1 MGKNSCLTCFLACVV
16 VPLSL
21 SAAEVLRGTVTDRSG
36 AMVQGATVQLLAD
49 GRAVAETKTGGNG
62 EFALAAPTGARAE
75 EDYTILAAAS
85 GFAPASQAVRL
96 ADAANHKLALVL
108 DIAPYRQSVEIQAA
122 TPANESV
129 FDMSGVRESA
139 AKDVG
144 EALTALDGVF
154 KIRKAGIA
162 NDLVI
167 DGFQQNNIVVL
178 VDGSRTYG
186 ACPAHMD
193 PPAEHVD
200 FAEVDYVEV
209 SKGAF
214 DVTNQ
219 GSLGAVVNIVTKSPG
234 MGFSLRP
241 SLSAGSFDFFN
252 PSVTASYGGR
262 TFQILGGYSYRDSDP
277 YNDGSGHAFTDYANY
292 SASGKQQRAFG
303 INTGWFETH
312 FTLSDRQQISLN
324 YTRQQA
330 GLILYPYLTM
340 DSDHDNA
347 DRATFKYTA
356 RDLTPILRNL
366 RVESYFTQVRHFM
379 SDDQRTSAMMGTW
392 MMAADAS
399 TRTIGGRVE
408 GDLGQDITAG
418 AETYHRNWDML
429 NYMNM
434 GGMMTVSPAIPDV
447 NTETAGSFLNYRHA
461 VTERLKLTAGL
472 RFDHAQMEVGSAQ
485 ASTDDYYQFHNTR
498 RTVNDDNYGSGNARL
513 SLALSKSS
521 ELFAGAGTTGR
532 VPDAEERY
540 IDLVGMGATTVGN
553 PLLPMTRNTEI
564 TAGWSV
570 DHARF
575 YLRPA
580 FFYSFLNNFI
590 LVNNQ
595 PQLNMPMDSGTMS
608 GMDMAVMSTA
618 RSYTNVDARI
628 YGGEMAYGVTLT
640 PALSLSGGGSYS
652 RGTVTPQMEVNVMSH
667 NLPEMPPLR
676 VWSALRYAH
685 RWAFAE
691 LGTVVVNRQSLVD
704 ADLNEVPTAGYG
716 LLNLKLGFTHRKLSG
731 SFTVDNLLDRFY
743 YEYLSYYRDPFAS
756 GVKVPEP
763 GRNVFGQLRYSF

>member
-1 MGKNSCLTCFLACVV
+1 MI

-21 SAAEVLRGTVTDRSG
+21 TATDILRGSVTDRSG
-36 AMVQGATVQLLAD
+36 AAIQGASVQLLA
-49 GRAVAETKTGGNG
+49 GGHAVAETKTGVDG
-62 EFALAAPTGARAE
+62 EFALAALTGARVE
-75 EDYTILAAAS
+75 DDYTILAAAS
-85 GFAPASQAVRL
+85 GFAPASQSIRL
-96 ADAANHKLALVL
+96 AEAVGGKVALVL

-122 TPANESV
+122 APVNESV
-129 FDMSGVRESA
+129 LDMSGVRESA

-144 EALTALDGVF
+144 EALTALDGVW

-200 FAEVDYVEV
+200 FAEVDHVEV

-241 SLSAGSFDFFN
+241 SLSAGSFGFYN
-252 PSVTASYGGR
+252 PSVTASYGAR
-262 TFQILGGYSYRDSDP
+262 TFQILAGYSYRTSDP
-277 YNDGSGHAFTDYANY
+277 YKDGSGHAFTDYAAY
-292 SASGKQQRAFG
+292 SASGKKQRAFD
-303 INTGWFETH
+303 INTGWFETQ
-312 FTLSDRQQISLN
+312 FSLSDRQQISFG

-347 DRATFKYTA
+347 DRATFKYSA
-356 RDLTPILRNL
+356 QDLTHLLRHL

-379 SDDQRTSAMMGTW
+379 SDDQRTSAMMGNWT
-392 MMAADAS
+392 MAADAS

-408 GDLGQDITAG
+408 GDLGEEATLG
-418 AETYHRNWDML
+418 VETYHRNWNML
-429 NYMNM
+429 GYMNM
-434 GGMMTVSPAIPDV
+434 GGMMTVSPSIPDV
-447 NTETAGSFLNYRHA
+447 NTETAGAFLNYRRA
-461 VTERLKLTAGL
+461 LTERLKLSAGL
-472 RFDHAQMEVGSAQ
+472 RFDHAQMQVGSAQ
-485 ASTDDYYQFHNTR
+485 ASTDLYYQFHDTR
-498 RTVNDDNYGSGNARL
+498 RTGNSDNYASGNVRL
-513 SLALSKSS
+513 SLALPKST

-540 IDLVGMGATTVGN
+540 INSAMGANATVGN
-553 PLLPMTRNTEI
+553 PLLPVTRNTEI
-564 TAGWSV
+564 TAGWSAN
-570 DHARF
+570 HARF

-595 PQLNMPMDSGTMS
+595 PQLNMMNMGSGSMG
-608 GMDMAVMSTA
+608 GMEMAAAPTA

-628 YGGEMAYGVTLT
+628 YGGQMTYGVTLT
-640 PALSLSGGGSYS
+640 SALSLNGGGSYS
-652 RGTVTPQMEVNVMSH
+652 RGTATPRMAVNVFSH

-676 VWSALRYAH
+676 GWSALRYAH

-691 LGTVVVNRQSLVD
+691 LGTVAVNRQSLVD
-704 ADLNEVPTAGYG
+704 ADLNEAPTAGYG
-716 LLNLKLGFTHRKLSG
+716 LLNVKLGFTHQKLSG
-731 SFTVDNLLDRFY
+731 SFTVDNLLNRFY

-756 GVKVPEP
+756 GIKIPEP
-763 GRNVFGQLRYSF
+763 GRNLFAQLRYSF

>member
-1 MGKNSCLTCFLACVV
+1 

-292 SASGKQQRAFG
+292 SASGKQQRAFD

-429 NYMNM
+429 SYMNM

-461 VTERLKLTAGL
+461 VTARLKLTAGL